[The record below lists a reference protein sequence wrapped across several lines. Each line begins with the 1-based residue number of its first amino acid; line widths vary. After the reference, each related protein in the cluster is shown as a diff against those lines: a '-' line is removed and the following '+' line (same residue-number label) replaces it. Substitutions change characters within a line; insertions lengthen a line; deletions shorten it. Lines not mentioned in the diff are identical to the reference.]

1 MALNKH
7 DIRTLR
13 QRLGWTM
20 AEMARR
26 MGCTSVLIQAWEN
39 GSIQPDPEAMNQ
51 LHYLQFHVEKKS
63 HQVSQTPV
71 AEKEMESR
79 GVAQLT
85 HRDLLED
92 IQ

>member
-1 MALNKH
+1 MNLNKH
-7 DIRTLR
+7 EIRNLR

-26 MGCTSVLIQAWEN
+26 MGCTTVLIQAWEN
-39 GSIQPDPEAMNQ
+39 GSMLPDPEAMNQ
-51 LHYLQFHVEKKS
+51 LHYLQFHVDKKS
-63 HQVSQTPV
+63 YQVGQTPL

-85 HRDLLED
+85 HRDLSKD

>member
-1 MALNKH
+1 
-7 DIRTLR
+7 
-13 QRLGWTM
+13 M

-39 GSIQPDPEAMNQ
+39 GSMQPDPDAMNQ

-63 HQVSQTPV
+63 NQVAQSPM

-85 HRDLLED
+85 HRDLLKD